1 MFQQI
6 KARYAWPVSV
16 AKVAALAYYPVK
28 GLAGILVETAEV
40 GPTGLRDDRTFM
52 LVEPD
57 GTFLSQRKLPAMA
70 TLHAELAVDHLRLS
84 ADNAPDLEI
93 EIRYDGKRRDVSLF
107 EKWFGQGVVQDPA
120 ADAWFTDRLGVP
132 AALVRVTPE
141 HERPGWGAH
150 RGLTGFG
157 DAHALMI
164 TSQSSLDGLNER
176 IVEHGGDA
184 IPMNR
189 FRPNLVIAGWDEAHA
204 EDRVLRASV
213 GELEFG
219 YACRSIRCAVPTVD
233 QATGQK
239 AGPEPTRTLATYR
252 RQPDYG
258 GGVSFGMKAAVL
270 KPGFVSVGDEILVH
284 DWLPEGPDPAPLTR

>member
-1 MFQQI
+1 VST
-6 KARYAWPVSV
+6 ARVS
-16 AKVAALAYYPVK
+16 ALNYYPVK
-28 GLAGILVETAEV
+28 GLAGVSVEHAEV
-40 GPTGLRDDRTFM
+40 TPTGLLHDRNFM
-52 LVEPD
+52 LVDPE
-57 GTFLSQRKLPAMA
+57 GTFLSQRTVPAMA
-70 TLHAELAVDHLRLS
+70 PLRVAIHGDSLHLS
-84 ADNAPDLEI
+84 ADGADDLEVP
-93 EIRYDGKRRDVSLF
+93 IRYDGKRRDVSLF
-107 EKWFGQGVVQDPA
+107 NHWFGPGVAQDPA
-120 ADAWFTDRLGVP
+120 AGDWFSERLGRP

-141 HERPGWGAH
+141 HDRPGWGVH
-150 RGLTGFG
+150 KGQTGFG

-164 TSQSSLDGLNER
+164 TSHSSLDGLNER

-189 FRPNLVIAGWDEAHA
+189 FRPNLVIAGWDEAHT
-204 EDRVLRASV
+204 EDRVLRASA

-219 YACRSIRCAVPTVD
+219 YACRAIRCAVPTVD

-239 AGPEPTRTLATYR
+239 TGPEPTRTLATYR

-270 KPGFVSVGDEILVH
+270 KPGTIHVGDEILVH

>member
-1 MFQQI
+1 
-6 KARYAWPVSV
+6 VSV
-16 AKVAALAYYPVK
+16 AKVSALAYYPVK
-28 GLAGILVETAEV
+28 GLAGIPVETAEV
-40 GPTGLRDDRTFM
+40 GPTGLLNDRLFM

-70 TLHAELAVDHLRLS
+70 TIHAELAGDHLRLS
-84 ADNAPDLEI
+84 EAGAPDLEI
-93 EIRYDGKRRDVSLF
+93 EIQYDGKRRDVSLF
-107 EKWFGQGVVQDPA
+107 GKWFGLGVVQDPA
-120 ADAWFTDRLGVP
+120 ADAWLTARLGTP

-164 TSQSSLDGLNER
+164 TSESSLDGLNER

-189 FRPNLVIAGWDEAHA
+189 FRPNIVVSGWPEPHT
-204 EDRVLRASV
+204 EDKVLRMTAGSV
-213 GELEFG
+213 EIG
-219 YACRSIRCAVPTVD
+219 YSARGIRCAVPTVN
-233 QATGQK
+233 QASGAK

-252 RQPDYG
+252 REPEYG
-258 GGVSFGMKAAVL
+258 GGVSFGIKGAVL
-270 KPGFVSVGDEILVH
+270 AGGTIRVGDEIAVRE
-284 DWLPEGPDPAPLTR
+284 WIPDGTDPSRT

>member
-1 MFQQI
+1 M
-6 KARYAWPVSV
+6 SV

-28 GLAGILVETAEV
+28 GLAGVPVETAEV
-40 GPTGLRDDRTFM
+40 GPTGLLNDRLFM

-70 TLHAELAVDHLRLS
+70 TLRAAPAGDVLRLS
-84 ADNAPDLEI
+84 GPDAPDLEL

-107 EKWFGQGVVQDPA
+107 GKWFGQGVVQDPA
-120 ADAWFTDRLGVP
+120 ADAWFTERLGVP

-164 TSQSSLDGLNER
+164 TSLSSLDGLNER
-176 IVEHGGDA
+176 ILSHGGDA

-189 FRPNLVIAGWDEAHA
+189 FRPNIVVSGWSEPHT
-204 EDRVLRASV
+204 EDKVLRMTAGAV
-213 GELEFG
+213 EIG
-219 YACRSIRCAVPTVD
+219 YSARGIRCAVPTVD
-233 QATGQK
+233 QATGAK
-239 AGPEPTRTLATYR
+239 SGPEPTRTLATYR
-252 RQPDYG
+252 REPAYG
-258 GGVSFGMKAAVL
+258 GGVSFGVKAAVL
-270 KPGFVSVGDEILVH
+270 APGTLRVGDEIAVREWIP
-284 DWLPEGPDPAPLTR
+284 DGADPAH